1 MLKLIIIPSK
11 GVFYMFNLIRSIG
24 LLIFLLNPLHAAAD
38 AGYEERLAVAKQY
51 VTASLEDIDL
61 TKVVKQMWL
70 PLAQQIETDRGSPL
84 RSSQIEKIDKLY
96 QDTFYLKMYNI
107 MSQQDKIMA
116 DIFTLEEIVALR
128 DFYYTEEGR
137 SVMNKLPDLVGAQ
150 QPMIMKLV
158 QETLPTIIPEIE
170 KIITE

>member
-1 MLKLIIIPSK
+1 
-11 GVFYMFNLIRSIG
+11 MFNFFRAIG
-24 LLIFLLNPLHAAAD
+24 ILFLLLNPLYASAD
-38 AGYEERLAVAKQY
+38 SGYAERLAVAKQY
-51 VTASLEDIDL
+51 VTVSLEDIDM
-61 TKVVKQMWL
+61 TKMVKQMWL

-84 RSSQIEKIDKLY
+84 SSSQIEKIDKLY
-96 QDTFYLKMYNI
+96 QDTYYLKMYNI

-150 QPMIMKLV
+150 QPIITKLV

-170 KIITE
+170 KIITD

>member
-1 MLKLIIIPSK
+1 
-11 GVFYMFNLIRSIG
+11 
-24 LLIFLLNPLHAAAD
+24 
-38 AGYEERLAVAKQY
+38 
-51 VTASLEDIDL
+51 
-61 TKVVKQMWL
+61 MWL

-84 RSSQIEKIDKLY
+84 SSSQIEKIDKLY
-96 QDTFYLKMYNI
+96 QDTYYLKMYNI

-150 QPMIMKLV
+150 QPMTIKLV

-170 KIITE
+170 KIITD

>member
-1 MLKLIIIPSK
+1 
-11 GVFYMFNLIRSIG
+11 MFKLIRSIG
-24 LLIFLLNPLHAAAD
+24 LLIFLLNPLYAAAD

-84 RSSQIEKIDKLY
+84 SSSQIEKIDKLY

-128 DFYYTEEGR
+128 DFYYTE
-137 SVMNKLPDLVGAQ
+137 
-150 QPMIMKLV
+150 
-158 QETLPTIIPEIE
+158 
-170 KIITE
+170 